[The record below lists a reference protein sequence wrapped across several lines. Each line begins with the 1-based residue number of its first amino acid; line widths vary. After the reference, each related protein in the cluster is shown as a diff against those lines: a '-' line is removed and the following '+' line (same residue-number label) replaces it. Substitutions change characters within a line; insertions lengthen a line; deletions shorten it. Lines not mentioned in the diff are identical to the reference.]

1 LKKVTRSLV
10 FATLLSLLISNVAKA
25 EKEASPTMT
34 TAPPAQV
41 VLPPVKNKVKTTLL
55 SYVNP
60 ALAVQ
65 LKTGKVGSVP
75 FWEAVSWCETN
86 HDWKNNGYYAGGLG
100 MAQSAWRG
108 YGGWEFAKSPKNATK
123 EEQIIVAN
131 RVAFLG
137 YQTKDVFI
145 TFDDRLNNK
154 PFFRP
159 AVGWRNSQ
167 KWGKTCV
174 NWKTREPGS
183 YRFTEAG
190 MAKFEVTNPNNV
202 ARSKVDSAGVR
213 KSSVSTNSCPQ
224 WEAKLKQYGL
234 PVKEFSRIMY
244 RESRCQPKA
253 IGWNYHKGTSYKDCK
268 LSPASTYKRCKAVRS
283 YDSGLLQIN
292 SSWVTVVQEV
302 CHSKRGNMNVLLDYR
317 CNLKVAKYL
326 LNNGGMGHWSG
337 TSGKK

>member
-1 LKKVTRSLV
+1 LKKVNRLLV
-10 FATLLSLLISNVAKA
+10 FVTLLPLLLSSVVKA

-34 TAPPAQV
+34 TPSTQVPLPAVQD
-41 VLPPVKNKVKTTLL
+41 KVKAAALSSVHPLL
-55 SYVNP
+55 
-60 ALAVQ
+60 AAQ
-65 LKTGKVGSVP
+65 LKTGKVGSVH

-86 HDWKNNGYYAGGLG
+86 HDWKNGGYYAGGLG
-100 MAQSAWRG
+100 IAQSAWQG
-108 YGGWEFAKSPKNATK
+108 YGGWEFSKSPKNATK

-131 RVAFLG
+131 RISFLG

-145 TFDDRLNNK
+145 TFDDRTNNK

-167 KWGKTCV
+167 KWGKTCA
-174 NWKTREPGS
+174 NWKTRQPNNH
-183 YRFTEAG
+183 RFTEAG

-202 ARSKVDSAGVR
+202 LRSNVRSSSVR
-213 KSSVSTNSCPQ
+213 KSSIPTKSCPQ
-224 WEAKLKQYGL
+224 WEAKLKKYGL
-234 PVKEFSRIMY
+234 PVKDFSRIMY
-244 RESRCQPKA
+244 RESRCQPNA

-268 LSPASTYKRCKAVRS
+268 LSPAETYKRCKAVRS

-302 CHSKRGNMNVLLDYR
+302 CRSERGNMKVLLGYE
-317 CNLKVAKYL
+317 CNLRVAKYL

-337 TSGKK
+337 TSGAK